1 MSQTLKLILTIVGI
15 SVLIQSCSLY
25 QDNTETIIQNVS
37 IAQKAPDTDFSKF
50 KTFTVTD
57 SILYIDNEDKYRAS
71 NHFVETILANISD
84 NFTSLGYTMATNP
97 EEADL
102 LVDLTYILSATT
114 VYYDPYYYWG
124 WDYWWW
130 WDGYFPYP
138 YYPYYPYPLPVEYI
152 SYYTGN
158 LIIETVDMTHNGE
171 RFPIVWHALV
181 RSLISGS
188 NSKEE
193 ISSAIDEC
201 FTILPPKN

>member
-1 MSQTLKLILTIVGI
+1 MSRTLKLILTIVGI

>member
-1 MSQTLKLILTIVGI
+1 M
-15 SVLIQSCSLY
+15 Y

-50 KTFTVTD
+50 KTFTVND
-57 SILYIDNEDKYRAS
+57 PILYIDNEDKYRAS

-84 NFTSLGYTMATNP
+84 NFTSLGYTKATNP